1 MKTSIKCIMPN
12 GEGSDELIINCDIEY
27 TDLIVKDNKFV
38 SIYCNNVSIDEE
50 ASSKEYKEAFEV
62 TPDGDYHI
70 LIEFKKNPQKLRI
83 FSKHYEGSKPTWRIL
98 IEGV

>member
-83 FSKHYEGSKPTWRIL
+83 FSKHYEGIKPSWRIL

>member
-1 MKTSIKCIMPN
+1 MPN

-50 ASSKEYKEAFEV
+50 ASSKEFKEAFEV

-70 LIEFKKNPQKLRI
+70 LIEFKKIHKSCESSQNIMKEVNQVGE
-83 FSKHYEGSKPTWRIL
+83 S
-98 IEGV
+98 